1 MAMFTENQSRQLYV
15 ATSTSADVI
24 APVQVDGNAT
34 PAVKATDLK
43 AKSAGACQFIIN
55 ADGNEAYFNYKGAS
69 DDGLQR
75 SDLIKK
81 CNVMDV
87 RLTDAADMKHKMKK
101 FEVVLN
107 SSVSATPVVGQS
119 YLLNI
124 NIKNYIANGDDS
136 IKVKFGAAKATTET
150 ASDLYKAL
158 AISTAKNFGREPVA
172 LISVALKTSGD
183 PVAITDKT
191 KIADLS
197 AVTATGII
205 LEEVE
210 QPWRLGAAKVEYVNF
225 EVLPSTIF
233 VGGLDQVWGTV
244 TEKTAT
250 NSNALSNAKTVA
262 DMEYFFHKNRGD
274 IYGFEGWPNNID
286 TKYLVNPA
294 NTDGYSFV
302 DIHFYYEGNS
312 HNVGKSEKT
321 ITIVGTKANL
331 KKLIGNPYTP
341 ADDPDPAVPATG
353 LYAFLEGTGVTI
365 KTSASW
371 NS

>member
-15 ATSTSADVI
+15 ATGTSADVI
-24 APVQVDGNAT
+24 APVQVDGSAT

-43 AKSAGACQFIIN
+43 AKSAGACQFILN
-55 ADGNEAYFNYKGAS
+55 ADGSEFYLNYKGAT

-81 CNVMDV
+81 CNVIDV
-87 RLTDAADMKHKMKK
+87 RCTDAADMKHAMKK
-101 FEVVLN
+101 VEVTLN
-107 SSVSATPVVGQS
+107 SSVSATPVVGQD

-124 NIKNYIANGDDS
+124 NIKNYVANGDDS
-136 IKVKFGAAKATTET
+136 IKVKFGAARATNTT

-158 AISTAKNFGREPVA
+158 AINVAKNFGREPVA
-172 LISVALKTSGD
+172 LISVALKTASD

-197 AVTATGII
+197 SVTATGII
-205 LEEVE
+205 IEEVE

-225 EVLPSTIF
+225 EVIPSTIF
-233 VGGLDQVWGTV
+233 TGGVDQVWGTV
-244 TEKTAT
+244 TDVTAS
-250 NSNALSNAKTVA
+250 NSNKLSNAKIVA

-274 IYGFEGWPNNID
+274 IYGFNDWPNNID

-294 NTDGYSFV
+294 STDGYSFV

-312 HNVGKSEKT
+312 HNVGHSEKT

-331 KKLIGNPYTP
+331 KKLIGNAYVP

-353 LYAFLEGTGVTI
+353 LYAWLEGTGVTI

>member
-1 MAMFTENQSRQLYV
+1 MAMFSENQSRQLYV

-24 APVQVDGNAT
+24 APVQVDGSAT

-43 AKSAGACQFIIN
+43 AKSAGACQFIVN
-55 ADGNEAYFNYKGAS
+55 VDGTEAYLNYKGAT

-81 CNVMDV
+81 CNVIDV
-87 RLTDAADMKHKMKK
+87 RCTDAADMLHKMKK
-101 FEVVLN
+101 VEVTLN
-107 SSVSATPVVGQS
+107 SSVSATPVIGQD
-119 YLLNI
+119 YVLNI
-124 NIKNYIANGDDS
+124 NIKNYVANGDDS
-136 IKVKFGAAKATTET
+136 IKVKFGAAKATNET

-158 AISTAKNFGREPVA
+158 AINVAKNFGREPVA
-172 LISVALKTSGD
+172 LISVSLKTASD

-197 AVTATGII
+197 SVTATGII
-205 LEEVE
+205 IEEVE

-233 VGGLDQVWGTV
+233 TGGLDQIWGTV
-244 TEKTAT
+244 TDVTST
-250 NSNALSNAKTVA
+250 NSNTLSNAKIVA
-262 DMEYFFHKNRGD
+262 DMEYFYHKNRGD
-274 IYGFEGWPNNID
+274 IYGFQDWPNNID

-312 HNVGKSEKT
+312 HNIGHSEKT

-331 KKLIGNPYTP
+331 KKLIGNAYVP

-365 KTSASW
+365 KTSDSW